1 MFAKSVVL
9 SDAFLDL
16 PVRARCLYFTLGM
29 VADDD
34 GFVNNAKSV
43 LRQCGSGPADLKK
56 LTETG
61 FLIGF
66 DSGVVVLR
74 HWRVHNRLQRDRYRE
89 TVYLEEKALLQ
100 LDENKLYQKG
110 MCPECVQN
118 GHKLDT
124 QVREGK
130 EREEKVSSD
139 QDSSEEFKP
148 PTLLEIAV
156 YRKQRQSP
164 VSPRRFM
171 DYYTANGW
179 MLGKNKM
186 RDWKAAFRAWEERE
200 IIDGRRQYLHK
211 EEDVEKFDVPEHPEI
226 AWALRTGYPSWLQ
239 EKAGEE
245 DAEWDVP

>member
-1 MFAKSVVL
+1 MEPKWN
-9 SDAFLDL
+9 
-16 PVRARCLYFTLGM
+16 P
-29 VADDD
+29 
-34 GFVNNAKSV
+34 
-43 LRQCGSGPADLKK
+43 SGTQVEP
-56 LTETG
+56 
-61 FLIGF
+61 
-66 DSGVVVLR
+66 
-74 HWRVHNRLQRDRYRE
+74 
-89 TVYLEEKALLQ
+89 
-100 LDENKLYQKG
+100 
-110 MCPECVQN
+110 
-118 GHKLDT
+118 

-139 QDSSEEFKP
+139 QDSAEEFKP

-179 MLGKNKM
+179 MLGKHKM
-186 RDWKAAFRAWEERE
+186 KDWKAAFRAWEERE

-211 EEDVEKFDVPEHPEI
+211 EENVEKFDVPEHPEI

-239 EKAGEE
+239 EEAGEE